1 MCYDRDTKKMIF
13 FLKNTYS
20 SHHHHQHL
28 ACQCSTLQYVQ
39 SLLVYWIFGSI
50 SIVTTMWLVHDKRT
64 FKHSNIEYMK
74 IFYIERKLVY
84 CHLNI
89 LYKTTNVK
97 PINFIGKMIG
107 LSSKN
112 RRCIYELL
120 LHDNISSNDNP
131 LGNWLI

>member
-39 SLLVYWIFGSI
+39 SLLVYWIFGWI
-50 SIVTTMWLVHDKRT
+50 SVVTTMWLT
-64 FKHSNIEYMK
+64 CAWQENIQT
-74 IFYIERKLVY
+74 
-84 CHLNI
+84 LNI
-89 LYKTTNVK
+89 WKYYTLKGNLYIATLILSKITNVK

-112 RRCIYELL
+112 RRCIHELL
-120 LHDNISSNDNP
+120 LHDNISSSDNP